1 MTRLALK
8 AIHPSWEKLFS
19 KALHTVD
26 PDYLEN
32 LSKENHWLPGKDKL
46 FNAFSLPLPNVKR
59 ILLGESPYPRIQSAN
74 GYAFWDAAVKEI
86 WAEPQG
92 IKLSKSV
99 NRATSLRNFMK
110 MLLKANNGKPQTCVE
125 TLSELFQNLLDHG
138 FLLLNASL
146 VLHPE
151 RKVKIDAKYWQDF
164 IKTILNNLYE
174 HNSDIEL
181 ILFGKIAQQIMPLL
195 KHPYKII
202 QAEHPYNLSF
212 IENPVVLDY
221 FRPLKLLSPT
231 FSHTPAAARPSP
243 TQGKR
248 G

>member
-19 KALHTVD
+19 KALQTVD

-32 LSKENHWLPGKDKL
+32 LAGENHWLPGKDKL
-46 FNAFSLPLPNVKR
+46 FNAFSLPLFKVKR

-74 GYAFWDAAVKEI
+74 GYAFWDNAVGEI
-86 WAEPQG
+86 WAEPHG

-110 MLLKANNGKPQTCVE
+110 MLLKANGGKPKACID
-125 TLSELFQNLLDHG
+125 TLPELFQNLLAHG

-146 VLHPE
+146 VLHPK
-151 RKVKIDAKYWQDF
+151 RPVKIDAKHWQPF
-164 IKTILNNLYE
+164 IQKILNGLYE
-174 HNSDIEL
+174 TNADIEL
-181 ILFGKIAQQIMPLL
+181 ILFGKIAQQIRPLL

-212 IENPVVLDY
+212 IENRVVLDY
-221 FRPLKLLSPT
+221 FRTLKLLRAMPASPV
-231 FSHTPAAARPSP
+231 S
-243 TQGKR
+243 K
-248 G
+248 